1 MVAPEC
7 EYVGVMM
14 PNCTAASLATV
25 GILMA
30 DKVPAVLNFTASR
43 EALRSAVSKASL
55 THILT
60 SRKFLAK
67 LKMEPMREMVFL
79 EDIAAGV
86 TRSDDCDTQGD
97 AALTQSVYEVLGQY
111 TCRRS
116 LGTLAGPSDS
126 HLQEG
131 VIRSIDILFAE
142 ETEGGTVQRSVV
154 VYDDGTLLLDRT
166 VYRLSA
172 SDANALMDDLLSV
185 CTLQSQ

>member
-1 MVAPEC
+1 MQEQEFVVQPMDRRAKRALIAVC
-7 EYVGVMM
+7 AAVG
-14 PNCTAASLATV
+14 
-25 GILMA
+25 
-30 DKVPAVLNFTASR
+30 AVLVALVVAALVYFLPPVALTDRASSP
-43 EALRSAVSKASL
+43 ENGYWLYY
-55 THILT
+55 H
-60 SRKFLAK
+60 
-67 LKMEPMREMVFL
+67 EN
-79 EDIAAGV
+79 DIGFEGGLAAGV

-97 AALTQSVYEVLGQY
+97 AALTQSVYVVLGQY

-142 ETEGGTVQRSVV
+142 ETEGGAVQRSVV

-166 VYRLSA
+166 VYRMSA

-185 CTLQSQ
+185 CAMQPQ